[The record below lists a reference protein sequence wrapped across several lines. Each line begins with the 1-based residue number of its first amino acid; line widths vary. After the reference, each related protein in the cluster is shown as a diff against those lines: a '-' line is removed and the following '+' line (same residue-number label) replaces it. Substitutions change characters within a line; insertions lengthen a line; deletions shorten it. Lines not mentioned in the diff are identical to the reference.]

1 MATRPYKTSNYLKD
15 PQDKAAYL
23 NEVLESGDFN
33 EFLSAL
39 NHIAETSEINPVITI
54 ENPNFIRLN
63 AFLHDLGLKLLVK
76 SLNEP
81 NV

>member
-1 MATRPYKTSNYLKD
+1 MATRPYKTSNYLND

-39 NHIAETSEINPVITI
+39 NNIAETSEINPVITI